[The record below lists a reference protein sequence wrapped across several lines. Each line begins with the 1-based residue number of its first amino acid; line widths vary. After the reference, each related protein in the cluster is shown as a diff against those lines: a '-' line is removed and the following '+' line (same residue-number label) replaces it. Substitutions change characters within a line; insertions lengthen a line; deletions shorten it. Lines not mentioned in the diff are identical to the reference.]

1 MILRVPT
8 SSKEGKMA
16 RRQRKVL
23 CAPMSQDDKVA
34 HLRFIAEAGRLK
46 SNRRFTEEER
56 NSIIQQ
62 LQDANAT
69 SKFLLQC
76 TIALKSGKAYEA
88 IIQLVQSANQ
98 FDACDQQLIDSL
110 YTAFT
115 NEFERKG
122 K

>member
-1 MILRVPT
+1 
-8 SSKEGKMA
+8 
-16 RRQRKVL
+16 
-23 CAPMSQDDKVA
+23 MSQDDKVA
-34 HLRFIAEAGRLK
+34 YLRFIAEAGRLK

-56 NSIIQQ
+56 NNILQQ

-76 TIALKSGKAYEA
+76 TIALKSNKAYEA
-88 IIQLVQSANQ
+88 IIQLIQSACQ
-98 FDACDQQLIDSL
+98 FSPCDQRLIDNL
-110 YTAFT
+110 YTAFI